1 MSASGGKVHVV
12 GGVDPATY
20 LLGTLEV
27 YDPASDTW
35 RLRSNM
41 RIGRSNFGAL
51 ASSNGKL
58 YVMGGVN
65 LEVRLDTVEE
75 GTLP

>member
-1 MSASGGKVHVV
+1 MGREYSIGPAILLSLHVI
-12 GGVDPATY
+12 GGVDPAT
-20 LLGTLEV
+20 
-27 YDPASDTW
+27 ATW

-41 RIGRSNFGAL
+41 RIARSNFGAL

-65 LEVRLDTVEE
+65 PGVRLDTVEE